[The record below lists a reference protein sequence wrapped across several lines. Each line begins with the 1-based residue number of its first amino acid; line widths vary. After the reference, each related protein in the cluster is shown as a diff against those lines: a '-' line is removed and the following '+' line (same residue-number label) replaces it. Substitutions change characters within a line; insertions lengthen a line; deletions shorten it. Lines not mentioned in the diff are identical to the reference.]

1 MQGYWNNPVATAEVL
16 KEGWIHTGDIGHIDA
31 DGHLVITDRKKDIIV
46 NSGGDNISPQR
57 IEGVLCME
65 LEISQALVFGD
76 KRPHL
81 TALIVPD
88 ENWLR
93 SWIQSEG
100 KPEELSKLTDDADL
114 NQALVPVIERI
125 NAKLSPI
132 ERIRRFTFAK
142 EPFSIENEQMTP
154 TMKVRRHKVLKIYQ
168 TRLENLYS

>member
-1 MQGYWNNPVATAEVL
+1 M
-16 KEGWIHTGDIGHIDA
+16 
-31 DGHLVITDRKKDIIV
+31 
-46 NSGGDNISPQR
+46 
-57 IEGVLCME
+57 
-65 LEISQALVFGD
+65 VFGD

-93 SWIQSEG
+93 GWAQLEG
-100 KPEELSKLTDDADL
+100 KPEELSALTDDADL
-114 NQALVPVIERI
+114 NQALVPAIERI

-154 TMKVRRHKVLKIYQ
+154 TMKVRRHKVLSIYQ
-168 TRLENLYS
+168 TRLESLYS